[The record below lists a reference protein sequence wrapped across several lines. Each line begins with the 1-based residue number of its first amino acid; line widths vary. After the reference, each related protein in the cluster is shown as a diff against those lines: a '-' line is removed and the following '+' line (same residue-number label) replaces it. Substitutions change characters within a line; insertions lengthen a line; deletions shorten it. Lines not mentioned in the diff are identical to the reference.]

1 MCSDRLLQRAEA
13 RRVLNMAIIITK
25 KGMDAAS
32 VVEVSGFANE
42 DVLQQY
48 IHDHPESI
56 PVYDIQRDKRLFIVA
71 REFTTESGPIDAL
84 AVDRDGD
91 IYLVET
97 KLYSNSDKRRVVA
110 QVLDYGA
117 SLWKHFG
124 SFNKFLSVLNE
135 HSKKTWSRDFQT
147 KVQEVF
153 ELGEEDIEDLMRAME
168 SNLSRG
174 NLKFVVLMDAIDER
188 LKDLITYINQNSRF
202 DIYGVRL
209 EYYKH
214 DEYEIVI
221 PKLYGVETKKDVSNG
236 DVTRRKWNE
245 EDFLAAAEAN
255 LEQSQFEAVK
265 KIYEFSKQTADSVHW
280 GTGATGTFNPVYTRV
295 CPRSLFSVNTNGLLA
310 IPFGWLTGAEKAE
323 LARDKFKQM
332 LESDIGLQFSA
343 DFRQRYPQV
352 PIEKWY
358 LRAKE
363 LEAVLSH
370 VVEDRE

>member
-1 MCSDRLLQRAEA
+1 
-13 RRVLNMAIIITK
+13 MAIIVTN
-25 KGMDAAS
+25 KGAGTTS
-32 VVEVSGFANE
+32 VVEISGFANE

-48 IHDHPESI
+48 IHNHPESI
-56 PVYDIQRDKRLFIVA
+56 PVYDIQKDKRLFIVA
-71 REFTTESGPIDAL
+71 REFSTESGPIDAL

-91 IYLVET
+91 IYVVET

-124 SFNKFLSVLNE
+124 SFDKFLSSLDE
-135 HSKKTWSRDFQT
+135 HSKKTWKRDFQT

-153 ELGEEDIEDLMRAME
+153 ELGEEDIEDLMQALE

-188 LKDLITYINQNSRF
+188 LKDLITYINQNSKF
-202 DIYGVRL
+202 DIYGVKL
-209 EYYKH
+209 EFYRH

-221 PKLYGVETKKDVSNG
+221 PKLYGVETKKEVG
-236 DVTRRKWNE
+236 TGEGTRRKWNE
-245 EDFLAAAEAN
+245 EDFFAALEAS
-255 LEQSQFEAVK
+255 LERSQYEAVK
-265 KIYEFSKQTADSVHW
+265 KIYEFSKQTANSIHW

-310 IPFGWLTGAEKAE
+310 IPFGWLNGTE
-323 LARDKFKQM
+323 LAEYARDDFKQQ
-332 LESDIGLQFSA
+332 LESDLGLHFPA
-343 DFRQRYPQV
+343 DVRQRYPQI

-358 LRAKE
+358 LKAKE
-363 LEAVLSH
+363 FEVVVSH
-370 VVEDRE
+370 VVGHKE